1 LLFSVSVDP
10 AALATHHRRG
20 CDMLAAMQ
28 AMQLEDGHAVVVGVS
43 RYSQAPELPPNQ
55 NAQDIAAVLTDRACC
70 GYPASAV
77 RVLVDGDATRAAI
90 LGALDALA
98 RDCRDTST
106 VFLYFSGH
114 GAHTAGPGRP
124 GYYLVPVDASIASRD
139 DLDRTA
145 ISSVELTAKL
155 AAIPAQRLTVVLDC
169 CRAAGMA
176 SIRLSDAVAPLAQG
190 RGRSVLAASRDA
202 AYFLPDERNST
213 MTGCLIEAMRG
224 AASGIGGLIRV
235 CDLFDY
241 VQKHVTALP
250 LDQRPVFKAELEENY
265 PIAQFRGGIAPPLA
279 LPPPPDDAAYDAFVS
294 YREGDADDRAWVLGT
309 LVTYLESLGLKL
321 CLEERDFRIGWSL
334 VDEIDRAVTTSRYT
348 LVIFTP
354 TYLADGYENYQ
365 SVLARYLSIE
375 SATPR
380 LMPLIRRPCKL
391 ALHDRMTA
399 ALDVSRDAEVP
410 AALQRLAVALRQPA
424 QPRLAG

>member
-1 LLFSVSVDP
+1 
-10 AALATHHRRG
+10 
-20 CDMLAAMQ
+20 
-28 AMQLEDGHAVVVGVS
+28 MQLEDARALVIGIS
-43 RYSQAPELPPNQ
+43 RYLHAPELRPTQ
-55 NAQDIAAVLTDRACC
+55 DAQDVAAVLADPACC
-70 GYPASAV
+70 GYPAASV
-77 RVLVDGDATRAAI
+77 RVLLDGEATRAAI
-90 LGALDALA
+90 LAALDALA
-98 RDCRDTST
+98 HDSHDTST
-106 VFLYFSGH
+106 LFLYFSGH
-114 GAHTAGPGRP
+114 GAHTTGSPPR
-124 GYYLVPVDASIASRD
+124 YYLVPVDASIASRD

-145 ISSVELTAKL
+145 ISSVELTARL
-155 AAIPAQRLTVVLDC
+155 AAIPAQRVTVVLDC
-169 CRAAGMA
+169 CRAAVMA
-176 SIRLSDAVAPLAQG
+176 DLHLSDVIAPLAKG

-202 AYFLPDERNST
+202 AYSLPDEHNST

-224 AASGIGGLIRV
+224 AASGIGGVIRI

-241 VQKHVTALP
+241 VQQHVTALP

-279 LPPPPDDAAYDAFVS
+279 LPAAPDDAAYDAFVS

>member
-1 LLFSVSVDP
+1 
-10 AALATHHRRG
+10 
-20 CDMLAAMQ
+20 
-28 AMQLEDGHAVVVGVS
+28 MQLEDARALVIGIS
-43 RYSQAPELPPNQ
+43 RYLHAPELRPTQ
-55 NAQDIAAVLTDRACC
+55 DAQDVAAVLADPACC
-70 GYPASAV
+70 GYPAAAV
-77 RVLVDGDATRAAI
+77 RVLLDGEATRAAI
-90 LGALDALA
+90 LAALDALA
-98 RDCRDTST
+98 HDSRDTST
-106 VFLYFSGH
+106 LFLYFSGH
-114 GAHTAGPGRP
+114 GAHTTGSPAR
-124 GYYLVPVDASIASRD
+124 YYLVPVDASIASRE

-145 ISSVELTAKL
+145 ISSVELTARL
-155 AAIPAQRLTVVLDC
+155 AAIPAQRVTVVLDC

-176 SIRLSDAVAPLAQG
+176 DLHLSDVIAPLAKG

-202 AYFLPDERNST
+202 AYSLPDERNST

-224 AASGIGGLIRV
+224 AASGVGGLIRI

-279 LPPPPDDAAYDAFVS
+279 LPPAPDDAAYDAFVS

-365 SVLARYLSIE
+365 SLLARYLSIE

-410 AALQRLAVALRQPA
+410 AALQRLAVALRQLA